1 MPLEML
7 IPLLM
12 MFLGFTLLFAAL
24 LLVRLRAE
32 VLTRERSAAWIRD
45 VVNA

>member
-24 LLVRLRAE
+24 LLTRLRAE
-32 VLTRERSAAWIRD
+32 VLSRERSAAWIRD
-45 VVNA
+45 VVSA